1 MNPSDY
7 RRDYAEYHSA
17 VERERFKLHAGLS
30 SQSDLREI
38 EERYAELW
46 TRESIEDLRRACAET
61 AGQFEAER
69 AALRALE
76 GAACLKHAEASARE
90 ATEELRHCSASSRV
104 EWGGT
109 KFSEDETRE
118 LVADERDEARRR
130 ELTRRLFD
138 AVRAC
143 DDLRAARLDA
153 LDAATRVLGFD
164 DRRALYLSFAGVDVE
179 RLAAEAR
186 AFLERTERVYMTRL
200 AQWAALA
207 SPVGAGRGLDYAEQI
222 FFRRATRFDA

>member
-7 RRDYAEYHSA
+7 RRDYAAYHSA

-61 AGQFEAER
+61 PAQFETER

-76 GAACLKHAEASARE
+76 GAACLKHAEASVRE

-104 EWGGT
+104 EWDGARL
-109 KFSEDETRE
+109 SADEARE

-130 ELTRRLFD
+130 ELVRRLFD

-143 DDLRAARLDA
+143 DDLRDAR
-153 LDAATRVLGFD
+153 
-164 DRRALYLSFAGVDVE
+164 RRACSDLTTGALS
-179 RLAAEAR
+179 
-186 AFLERTERVYMTRL
+186 T
-200 AQWAALA
+200 
-207 SPVGAGRGLDYAEQI
+207 
-222 FFRRATRFDA
+222 